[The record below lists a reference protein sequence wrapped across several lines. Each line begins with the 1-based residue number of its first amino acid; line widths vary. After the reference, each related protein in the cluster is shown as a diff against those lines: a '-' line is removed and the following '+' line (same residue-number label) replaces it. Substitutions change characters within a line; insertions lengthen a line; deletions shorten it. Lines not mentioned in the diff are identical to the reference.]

1 MNNEETIPVSIS
13 KLIIAYFNQTISKGE
28 LDSLDEWI
36 LASDDNM
43 KIFDEMVSL
52 VEDRRK
58 APKWN
63 YIDHYKLR
71 GKLDL

>member
-1 MNNEETIPVSIS
+1 MNNEETIPVSIA
-13 KLIIAYFNQTISKGE
+13 KLMIAYFNQTISKGE

-36 LASDDNM
+36 CASDDNM
-43 KIFDEMVSL
+43 RIFDEMVNL

-63 YIDHYKLR
+63 YTDHFMHR